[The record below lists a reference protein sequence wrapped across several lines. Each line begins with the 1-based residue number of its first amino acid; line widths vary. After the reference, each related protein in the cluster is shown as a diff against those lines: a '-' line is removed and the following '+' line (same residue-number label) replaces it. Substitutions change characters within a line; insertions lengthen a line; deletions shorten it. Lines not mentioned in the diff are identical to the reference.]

1 MAASSSGGLVD
12 ADRVRSP
19 RRAVDRAAL
28 LNEFPIEPMPM
39 MLVPL
44 EPAELD
50 EYRRDLA
57 ERFKRMAS
65 GG

>member
-1 MAASSSGGLVD
+1 
-12 ADRVRSP
+12 
-19 RRAVDRAAL
+19 
-28 LNEFPIEPMPM
+28 M